1 MKRRNYFIF
10 ALLVSGL
17 SLSLFGCGEK
27 EKVTP
32 ESLLTQLNE
41 NVSEKE
47 SMEMEMEMI
56 LDATVGI
63 GEEGSAMSMDM
74 NMKMSSESEAIR
86 DSASHTVSTVSA
98 SILGQEMEEKT
109 ENLHHSGRRK
119 DKSIHPLQRQ
129 LVCGNC

>member
-47 SMEMEMEMI
+47 SMEMEMERYWMPPW
-56 LDATVGI
+56 A
-63 GEEGSAMSMDM
+63 SA
-74 NMKMSSESEAIR
+74 KKA
-86 DSASHTVSTVSA
+86 
-98 SILGQEMEEKT
+98 
-109 ENLHHSGRRK
+109 
-119 DKSIHPLQRQ
+119 PP
-129 LVCGNC
+129 